1 MVTPRTAAANHR
13 GPTRTKHGLVPRL
26 VRPVLPPPFVTLAT
40 TARVVLLEP
49 EERSLK
55 SLKSLEMTQARGHKK
70 NRPRAASTEE
80 PPLTDSSPAAAASK
94 SCEGYL
100 SRLAKAEAVS
110 SMPR

>member
-1 MVTPRTAAANHR
+1 MVWFRVCAS
-13 GPTRTKHGLVPRL
+13 
-26 VRPVLPPPFVTLAT
+26 RPPPPFVTLAT

-80 PPLTDSSPAAAASK
+80 PPLADNSPAAAASK

>member
-1 MVTPRTAAANHR
+1 MCVPSFPLIRYFGH
-13 GPTRTKHGLVPRL
+13 HG
-26 VRPVLPPPFVTLAT
+26 ASS
-40 TARVVLLEP
+40 ARDAG
-49 EERSLK
+49 RSLK

-70 NRPRAASTEE
+70 NRPRAASSEE
-80 PPLTDSSPAAAASK
+80 PPLTDNSPAAAASK